1 MMPENLLNELEQTAK
16 DAGVRVALIA
26 AYQAGQC
33 CELSASVD
41 SLRNEAA
48 QQKFRMEMGVQ
59 MGQPAPKSMPLAY
72 NADWVSQEG
81 D

>member
-1 MMPENLLNELEQTAK
+1 MMPEKLLAELEQTAK
-16 DAGVRVALIA
+16 DAGVRVALTM

-33 CELSASVD
+33 CELSARVD

-48 QQKFRMEMGVQ
+48 QQKFRLEMGVQ
-59 MGQPAPKSMPLAY
+59 MGQPAPKFTSLAY